1 MCYVDGMTE
10 FDRSKLG
17 LSKKSEA
24 QVRSELLE
32 LASTLAAKAS
42 GASSAGDA
50 RIYAES
56 AAVVFD
62 AARIRTLGDPT
73 PDGGRIKPL
82 GDPTPDGG

>member
-32 LASTLAAKAS
+32 LASTLA
-42 GASSAGDA
+42 
-50 RIYAES
+50 ES

-73 PDGGRIKPL
+73 PDGG
-82 GDPTPDGG
+82 